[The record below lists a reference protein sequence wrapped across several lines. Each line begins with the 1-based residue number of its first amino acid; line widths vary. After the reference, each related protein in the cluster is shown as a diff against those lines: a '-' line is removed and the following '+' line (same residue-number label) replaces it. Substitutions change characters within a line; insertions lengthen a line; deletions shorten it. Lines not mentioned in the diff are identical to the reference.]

1 MTKKAIRNNISILR
15 SVRDRNVGRV
25 SASIQQKINKV
36 VDLYEDRKISQ
47 FSTAERLIKNIA
59 TTNEKQRTKGLKE
72 YEKAVE
78 KYEEKEPVSEKQQ
91 QALQKAREAKKVKTD
106 DRKVANVRT
115 RLREKTK
122 ASAVSR
128 LVRKAREKG
137 FGKTNTYSVG
147 YMFFTTAD
155 RDGDPDEDRDEKIK
169 RIQNRK
175 TGFKV
180 NGTQYFPLNPRDG
193 VRNASIKTTPFI
205 ESVVNRKITKKFD
218 KNLFKK
224 VFKLLQRDALVKSD
238 LLGYVDAF
246 IIYSATQVDSTE
258 EEFDLGDEPLKDT
271 SNISIWNYYHETL
284 VDPTHETVEEAIKS
298 KHYRED
304 ECWINALLEKYEG
317 TELTREKR
325 GKLAKTL
332 SRNKILE
339 ILDKTEEE
347 IHREGIS
354 TIQMQPVFQ
363 FFNIPVKIYN
373 CEARPVYEFIPNKY
387 KHDRH
392 TNIFTGM
399 IKNNHLYP
407 INANWDRLN
416 QMKELKPFELKAST
430 NFYINDT
437 DKPPVYKI
445 FSHIDELLKMTDE
458 DEYHLIHIDNNMTEV
473 LYQLKDAGYEPY
485 VKFQGGKISQ
495 IKVSFR
501 YTSLKKTVIY
511 NISSQDLSK
520 EYIERDVVVN
530 TEDKYNRLINAMF
543 AFNKAIFSE
552 NHKSKYDDIDISILN
567 ECRTIVPMGYLH
579 KHDKL
584 KELVEIDRTKAFTW
598 AFKQIKRI
606 PKFNEFDIWK
616 PIIDEIDIYKLS
628 SLTLYMVEVYEGNMF
643 FNKKINLIYGK
654 FLRKMVENGVKLKII
669 CYKQPCYLHKVD
681 YSKVVNDL
689 WDTYISDD
697 IEEDKSLKKKVA
709 NINFGML
716 EKSNNTSQ
724 RTKVFNSLKEAC
736 YYQGQY
742 GGKIIAIQR
751 ETVTMESYDDD
762 DFSETTAMGDTYYI
776 LNTTDK
782 QQLVNGFI
790 YIKELLLQYHNYAM
804 YDAYTKLRNNDVK
817 VYSVKSDAFTIHED
831 DLNKV
836 KGIPNCVMPSLREGI
851 LKFDDAIGNW
861 RVSKSRINFPNEKY
875 KYKFNRLIEIPSFE
889 NVKLEVADEFDTETI
904 CNQIIQSNPCMI
916 RAKYAGSGK
925 SYIAKYFNNLGYRV
939 LSVVPHNRLSQEIDG
954 DAVTLNMFFRIPVHK
969 GDELPQFDHSDFDI
983 IFFDEI
989 FMSNEYIYGKILR
1002 FVRDNPKKIIIGA
1015 GDTKQLPP
1023 INDLTNT
1030 QQHDQYADQCIDK
1043 IFKHNIYLKVCKR
1056 IGEKDR
1062 ITLDNLYND
1071 FWIHQLPIADIIEK
1085 YFRYTNKIDPSH
1097 MNIAYTNNRCKM
1109 VSDEVRKKL
1118 GKTAQYELNEELIC
1132 RLYYKNNGMKFNV
1145 NIRYRIIN
1153 INFRGITIENI
1164 KDKKDRHTVPEDV
1177 INKHFRYGYCATCHS
1192 CQGASIKNNITIH
1205 EWNKSYLV
1213 SREWLWTSLTRATDY
1228 NNVYFFNNDSID
1240 DKMQYNQIINYF
1252 KNKID
1257 GYKQQDARRLASIRD
1272 MKQSRSITGDNYI
1285 DVKWCMDRMRG
1296 TCGKCG
1302 CDFHIENKKG
1312 CLTSNFTCQR
1322 VDNNFSH
1329 TKDNSVAYCIY
1340 CNCSSK

>member
-1 MTKKAIRNNISILR
+1 M
-15 SVRDRNVGRV
+15 
-25 SASIQQKINKV
+25 
-36 VDLYEDRKISQ
+36 
-47 FSTAERLIKNIA
+47 
-59 TTNEKQRTKGLKE
+59 
-72 YEKAVE
+72 
-78 KYEEKEPVSEKQQ
+78 
-91 QALQKAREAKKVKTD
+91 
-106 DRKVANVRT
+106 
-115 RLREKTK
+115 
-122 ASAVSR
+122 
-128 LVRKAREKG
+128 
-137 FGKTNTYSVG
+137 
-147 YMFFTTAD
+147 
-155 RDGDPDEDRDEKIK
+155 
-169 RIQNRK
+169 
-175 TGFKV
+175 
-180 NGTQYFPLNPRDG
+180 
-193 VRNASIKTTPFI
+193 
-205 ESVVNRKITKKFD
+205 
-218 KNLFKK
+218 
-224 VFKLLQRDALVKSD
+224 
-238 LLGYVDAF
+238 
-246 IIYSATQVDSTE
+246 
-258 EEFDLGDEPLKDT
+258 
-271 SNISIWNYYHETL
+271 
-284 VDPTHETVEEAIKS
+284 
-298 KHYRED
+298 
-304 ECWINALLEKYEG
+304 
-317 TELTREKR
+317 
-325 GKLAKTL
+325 
-332 SRNKILE
+332 
-339 ILDKTEEE
+339 
-347 IHREGIS
+347 
-354 TIQMQPVFQ
+354 
-363 FFNIPVKIYN
+363 
-373 CEARPVYEFIPNKY
+373 
-387 KHDRH
+387 
-392 TNIFTGM
+392 
-399 IKNNHLYP
+399 
-407 INANWDRLN
+407 
-416 QMKELKPFELKAST
+416 
-430 NFYINDT
+430 
-437 DKPPVYKI
+437 
-445 FSHIDELLKMTDE
+445 
-458 DEYHLIHIDNNMTEV
+458 
-473 LYQLKDAGYEPY
+473 
-485 VKFQGGKISQ
+485 
-495 IKVSFR
+495 
-501 YTSLKKTVIY
+501 
-511 NISSQDLSK
+511 
-520 EYIERDVVVN
+520 
-530 TEDKYNRLINAMF
+530 
-543 AFNKAIFSE
+543 
-552 NHKSKYDDIDISILN
+552 
-567 ECRTIVPMGYLH
+567 PMGYLH
-579 KHDKL
+579 KTDKL

-616 PIIDEIDIYKLS
+616 PMTDEIDIYQLN

-643 FNKKINLIYGK
+643 FNKKNNLIYGK
-654 FLRKMVENGVKLKII
+654 FLRKMVENEVKLKII
-669 CYKQPCYLHKVD
+669 CYKQPCYIHKVD

-697 IEEDKSLKKKVA
+697 VEEDKSLKKKVA

-716 EKSNNTSQ
+716 EKSKNTSQ
-724 RTKVFNSLKEAC
+724 RTKIFNSLKEAC

-751 ETVTMESYDDD
+751 ETVTMECYDEDN
-762 DFSETTAMGDTYYI
+762 FSETTSMGDTYYI

-831 DLNKV
+831 DLNKL

-851 LKFDDAIGNW
+851 LKFDSEIGNW
-861 RVSKSRINFPNEKY
+861 RVSNSRSSGESKTSTSKINFPNEKY
-875 KYKFNRLIEIPSFE
+875 KYKFNQLIEIPTFE
-889 NVKLEVADEFDTETI
+889 NIKLEVADEFDTETI
-904 CNQIIQSNPCMI
+904 CNQIIESNPSMI

-925 SYIAKYFNNLGYRV
+925 SYIAKYFNKLGYKV

-954 DAVTLNMFFRIPVHK
+954 DAVTLNRFFRIPVHK
-969 GDELPQFDHSDFDI
+969 GDELPQFDHSEFDI

-1002 FVRDNPKKIIIGA
+1002 FVRDNPNKIIIGA

-1062 ITLDNLYND
+1062 TKLDNLYND

-1132 RLYYKNNGMKFNV
+1132 RLYFKNNGMKFNV
-1145 NIRYRIIN
+1145 NIRYKIIN

-1164 KDKKDRHTVPEDV
+1164 KDKKDRHTLPEDV
-1177 INKHFRYGYCATCHS
+1177 IYKHFRYGYCATCHS

-1257 GYKQQDARRLASIRD
+1257 GYKQQD
-1272 MKQSRSITGDNYI
+1272 MKANRELNLNNYI
-1285 DVKWCMDRMRG
+1285 DTNWCMDRMRG

-1329 TKDNSVAYCIY
+1329 TKDNSVAYCTY

>member
-72 YEKAVE
+72 YEKAVD

-128 LVRKAREKG
+128 LVRKAKERG
-137 FGKTNTYSVG
+137 FGKSHTYSV
-147 YMFFTTAD
+147 FFMLFTHWD
-155 RDGDPDEDRDEKIK
+155 DESNYTGER
-169 RIQNRK
+169 RK
-175 TGFKV
+175 QVMRVAFTK
-180 NGTQYFPLNPRDG
+180 NGAKYYPINPRG
-193 VRNASIKTTPFI
+193 QYATIKTTPFI
-205 ESVVNRKITKKFD
+205 ESILKRKITKTED
-218 KNLFKK
+218 EALFNK
-224 VFKLLQRDALVKSD
+224 VVKLLTRDINTNLYNYVSALIVYTASE
-238 LLGYVDAF
+238 
-246 IIYSATQVDSTE
+246 VDSAE

-284 VDPTHETVEEAIKS
+284 VDPTRETVEEAIKS

-373 CEARPVYEFIPNKY
+373 CVARPVYEFIPNKY
-387 KHDRH
+387 KYDRH

-520 EYIERDVVVN
+520 ENLQSDVIVD

-616 PIIDEIDIYKLS
+616 PITDEIDIYKLS

-716 EKSNNTSQ
+716 EKSKNTSQ
-724 RTKVFNSLKEAC
+724 RTKIFNSLKEAC

-751 ETVTMESYDDD
+751 ETVTMESYGDGDGDDD
-762 DFSETTAMGDTYYI
+762 DEANNFTETTAMGDTYYI

-804 YDAYTKLRNNDVK
+804 YDAYTKLRSNDVK
-817 VYSVKSDAFTIHED
+817 VYSVKTDAFTIHED

-875 KYKFNRLIEIPSFE
+875 KYKFNRLIEIPSLE

-925 SYIAKYFNNLGYRV
+925 SYIAKYFNKLGYRV

-954 DAVTLNMFFRIPVHK
+954 DTVTLNMFFRIPVHK

-1097 MNIAYTNNRCKM
+1097 MHIAYTNNRCKM

-1118 GKTAQYELNEELIC
+1118 CKTAQYELNEELIC

-1213 SREWLWTSLTRATDY
+1213 SREWTWTALTRCVDF

-1257 GYKQQDARRLASIRD
+1257 GYKQQDAKANRELNL
-1272 MKQSRSITGDNYI
+1272 DNYI
-1285 DVKWCMDRMRG
+1285 DTNWCMDRMRG

-1329 TKDNSVAYCIY
+1329 TKDNSVAYCTY

>member
-1 MTKKAIRNNISILR
+1 M
-15 SVRDRNVGRV
+15 
-25 SASIQQKINKV
+25 
-36 VDLYEDRKISQ
+36 
-47 FSTAERLIKNIA
+47 
-59 TTNEKQRTKGLKE
+59 
-72 YEKAVE
+72 
-78 KYEEKEPVSEKQQ
+78 
-91 QALQKAREAKKVKTD
+91 
-106 DRKVANVRT
+106 
-115 RLREKTK
+115 
-122 ASAVSR
+122 
-128 LVRKAREKG
+128 
-137 FGKTNTYSVG
+137 
-147 YMFFTTAD
+147 
-155 RDGDPDEDRDEKIK
+155 
-169 RIQNRK
+169 
-175 TGFKV
+175 
-180 NGTQYFPLNPRDG
+180 
-193 VRNASIKTTPFI
+193 
-205 ESVVNRKITKKFD
+205 
-218 KNLFKK
+218 
-224 VFKLLQRDALVKSD
+224 
-238 LLGYVDAF
+238 
-246 IIYSATQVDSTE
+246 
-258 EEFDLGDEPLKDT
+258 
-271 SNISIWNYYHETL
+271 
-284 VDPTHETVEEAIKS
+284 
-298 KHYRED
+298 
-304 ECWINALLEKYEG
+304 
-317 TELTREKR
+317 
-325 GKLAKTL
+325 
-332 SRNKILE
+332 
-339 ILDKTEEE
+339 
-347 IHREGIS
+347 
-354 TIQMQPVFQ
+354 
-363 FFNIPVKIYN
+363 
-373 CEARPVYEFIPNKY
+373 
-387 KHDRH
+387 
-392 TNIFTGM
+392 
-399 IKNNHLYP
+399 
-407 INANWDRLN
+407 
-416 QMKELKPFELKAST
+416 
-430 NFYINDT
+430 
-437 DKPPVYKI
+437 
-445 FSHIDELLKMTDE
+445 
-458 DEYHLIHIDNNMTEV
+458 
-473 LYQLKDAGYEPY
+473 
-485 VKFQGGKISQ
+485 
-495 IKVSFR
+495 
-501 YTSLKKTVIY
+501 
-511 NISSQDLSK
+511 
-520 EYIERDVVVN
+520 
-530 TEDKYNRLINAMF
+530 
-543 AFNKAIFSE
+543 
-552 NHKSKYDDIDISILN
+552 
-567 ECRTIVPMGYLH
+567 PMGYLH
-579 KHDKL
+579 KTDKL

-616 PIIDEIDIYKLS
+616 PMTDEIDIYQLN

-654 FLRKMVENGVKLKII
+654 FLRKMVENEVKLKII
-669 CYKQPCYLHKVD
+669 CYKQPCYIHKVD

-697 IEEDKSLKKKVA
+697 VEEDKSLKKKVA

-716 EKSNNTSQ
+716 EKSKNTSQ
-724 RTKVFNSLKEAC
+724 RTKIFNSLKEAC

-751 ETVTMESYDDD
+751 ETVTMECYDEDN
-762 DFSETTAMGDTYYI
+762 FSETTSMGDTYYI

-831 DLNKV
+831 DLNKL
-836 KGIPNCVMPSLREGI
+836 KSIPNCVMPSLREGI
-851 LKFDDAIGNW
+851 LKFDSEIGNW
-861 RVSKSRINFPNEKY
+861 RVSNSRSSGESKTSTSKINFPNEKY
-875 KYKFNRLIEIPSFE
+875 KYKFNQLIEIPTFE
-889 NVKLEVADEFDTETI
+889 NIKLEVADEFDTETI
-904 CNQIIQSNPCMI
+904 CNQIIESNPSMI

-925 SYIAKYFNNLGYRV
+925 SYIAKYFNKLGYKV

-954 DAVTLNMFFRIPVHK
+954 DAVTLNRFFRIPVHK
-969 GDELPQFDHSDFDI
+969 GDELPQFDHSEFDI

-1002 FVRDNPKKIIIGA
+1002 FVRDNPNKIIIGA

-1062 ITLDNLYND
+1062 TKLDNLYND

-1132 RLYYKNNGMKFNV
+1132 RLYFKNNGMKFNV
-1145 NIRYRIIN
+1145 NIRYKIIN

-1164 KDKKDRHTVPEDV
+1164 KDKKDRHTLPEDV
-1177 INKHFRYGYCATCHS
+1177 IYKHFRYGYCATCHS

-1257 GYKQQDARRLASIRD
+1257 GYKQQD
-1272 MKQSRSITGDNYI
+1272 MKANRELNLNNYI
-1285 DVKWCMDRMRG
+1285 DTNWCMDRMRG

-1329 TKDNSVAYCIY
+1329 TKDNSVAYCTY

>member
-1 MTKKAIRNNISILR
+1 
-15 SVRDRNVGRV
+15 
-25 SASIQQKINKV
+25 
-36 VDLYEDRKISQ
+36 
-47 FSTAERLIKNIA
+47 
-59 TTNEKQRTKGLKE
+59 
-72 YEKAVE
+72 
-78 KYEEKEPVSEKQQ
+78 
-91 QALQKAREAKKVKTD
+91 
-106 DRKVANVRT
+106 
-115 RLREKTK
+115 
-122 ASAVSR
+122 
-128 LVRKAREKG
+128 
-137 FGKTNTYSVG
+137 
-147 YMFFTTAD
+147 MFFTTAD

-175 TGFKV
+175 TGFTV

-218 KNLFKK
+218 KHLFKK

-238 LLGYVDAF
+238 LLGYVDEF

-284 VDPTHETVEEAIKS
+284 VDPTRETVEEAIKN

-354 TIQMQPVFQ
+354 TIQMQPVFE

-373 CEARPVYEFIPNKY
+373 CVASPVYEFIPNKY
-387 KHDRH
+387 KYDRH
-392 TNIFTGM
+392 TKIFTGM

-416 QMKELKPFELKAST
+416 QMTELKPFELKAST

-458 DEYHLIHIDNNMTEV
+458 DEYHLIHVDNHMTEV
-473 LYQLKDAGYEPY
+473 LYQLKGAGYEPY

-530 TEDKYNRLINAMF
+530 TEDKYNRLVNAMF

-567 ECRTIVPMGYLH
+567 ECRTKVPMGYLH

-616 PIIDEIDIYKLS
+616 PMTDEIDIYKLS

-643 FNKKINLIYGK
+643 FHKKINLIYGK

-681 YSKVVNDL
+681 YSKFVNDL

-724 RTKVFNSLKEAC
+724 RTKIFNSLKEAC

-751 ETVTMESYDDD
+751 ETVTVEYYDDECGDDD
-762 DFSETTAMGDTYYI
+762 DDDDDEANNFTKTTTMGDTYYI

-790 YIKELLLQYHNYAM
+790 YIKQLLMDYHNFAM
-804 YDAYTKLRNNDVK
+804 YEAYNKFVANGVK
-817 VYSVKSDAFTIHED
+817 VYSVKSDSFTIHED

-851 LKFDDAIGNW
+851 LKFDDEIGNW
-861 RVSKSRINFPNEKY
+861 RVSKSQINFPNEKY
-875 KYKFNRLIEIPSFE
+875 KFKFNQIIPIPTYE
-889 NVKLEVADEFDTETI
+889 NIKLDVADEFDTETI
-904 CNQIIQSNPCMI
+904 CNQIIESNPCMI
-916 RAKYAGSGK
+916 RARFAGSGK
-925 SYIAKYFNNLGYRV
+925 SYIAKYFSKLGYKV
-939 LSVVPHNRLSQEIDG
+939 LSVVPHNRLTQEIDG
-954 DAVTLNMFFRIPVHK
+954 EATTLNMFFRIPVHK
-969 GDELPQFDHSDFDI
+969 GDELPPFDHSGFDI

-1030 QQHDQYADQCIDK
+1030 QQHDQYADMCIDK
-1043 IFKHNIYLKVCKR
+1043 IFKFNIYLKVCKR

-1062 ITLDNLYND
+1062 IKLDNLFND
-1071 FWIHQLPIADIIEK
+1071 YWIHQLPIADIIEK
-1085 YFRYTNKIDPSH
+1085 HFRYTNKIDPSH
-1097 MNIAYTNNRCKM
+1097 MHIAYTNNRCKM

-1118 GKTAQYELNEELIC
+1118 GKVGLYEVGEELIC
-1132 RLYYKNNGMKFNV
+1132 RLYYKK
-1145 NIRYRIIN
+1145 
-1153 INFRGITIENI
+1153 
-1164 KDKKDRHTVPEDV
+1164 
-1177 INKHFRYGYCATCHS
+1177 
-1192 CQGASIKNNITIH
+1192 
-1205 EWNKSYLV
+1205 
-1213 SREWLWTSLTRATDY
+1213 
-1228 NNVYFFNNDSID
+1228 
-1240 DKMQYNQIINYF
+1240 
-1252 KNKID
+1252 
-1257 GYKQQDARRLASIRD
+1257 
-1272 MKQSRSITGDNYI
+1272 
-1285 DVKWCMDRMRG
+1285 
-1296 TCGKCG
+1296 
-1302 CDFHIENKKG
+1302 
-1312 CLTSNFTCQR
+1312 
-1322 VDNNFSH
+1322 
-1329 TKDNSVAYCIY
+1329 
-1340 CNCSSK
+1340 